1 MYFEEKT
8 QMQKVKEYLA
18 QGKLHDRVPTRAVAI
33 LQCVLW
39 LSLYAF
45 GGWVFL
51 ALFLASL
58 CSQAFGRLLLLVM
71 LAVTLGIIAI
81 AGGEYV
87 IAFILFLV
95 ATGILEHIEG
105 RTWFKRRSSA

>member
-1 MYFEEKT
+1 
-8 QMQKVKEYLA
+8 MQKVKAYLA

-51 ALFLASL
+51 ALLLAAL
-58 CSQAFGRLLLLVM
+58 CFQPFGRLLLLAMMV
-71 LAVTLGIIAI
+71 VTLGIIFI
-81 AGGEYV
+81 VGDEYV
-87 IAFILFLV
+87 IAFILFIV
-95 ATGILEHIEG
+95 AAGILEHIEG
-105 RTWFKRRSSA
+105 RTWFKHRSSG